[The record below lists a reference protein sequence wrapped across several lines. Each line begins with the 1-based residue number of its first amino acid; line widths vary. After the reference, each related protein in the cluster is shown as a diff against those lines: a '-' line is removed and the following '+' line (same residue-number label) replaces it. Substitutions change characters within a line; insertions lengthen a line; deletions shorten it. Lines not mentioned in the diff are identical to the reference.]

1 MSYPEAM
8 SEIANYP
15 KALSHAGS
23 GGGAN
28 LKTLNLVNNT
38 ARNIRFSYC
47 VIDGYYND
55 IIVNAG
61 ETAAVQYVTPSTEVI
76 DYPIDYII
84 GIMGSLE
91 NVTVDT
97 PAGVEYVT
105 DYPPAGLYISNAA
118 ADGAT
123 VTFTGGAV

>member
-1 MSYPEAM
+1 MSYPETL
-8 SEIANYP
+8 SELTNYP
-15 KALSHAGS
+15 KALSHAES

-38 ARNIRFSYC
+38 TRNIRFSQC
-47 VIDGYYND
+47 VIDGYCAD
-55 IIVNAG
+55 VIVSAG
-61 ETAAVQYVTPSTEVI
+61 ETAAVQYVTPTAEVI
-76 DYPIDYII
+76 DYPIDYVI

-105 DYPPAGLYISNAA
+105 EFPIGLYISNEA

-123 VTFTGGAV
+123 VTFTSGAQ